1 MRYQQKHRKYRKRGK
16 RRCLRLLLGGLF
28 AVIFCISTYML
39 VKELIQA
46 EKEKAAFAELS
57 AIVAEAKEQET
68 PQAQTLPP
76 VEYAPEPIVIHV
88 EAAAAEL
95 PATLIPT
102 AAPTP
107 IPAST
112 SLPQYAPLYEQI
124 EAAATELPATLIPTA
139 APTPT
144 PAPTPLPQYAPL
156 YEQNSDFFG
165 WISIEGT
172 LIDYP
177 VMYSPDRP
185 EYYIRR
191 AFDGSDSNSGSLF
204 IDGACPADGNY
215 YLIYGHHMRNK
226 TMFGQLPMYADKSF
240 YEEHQTI
247 RFDTLYEQ
255 REYQV
260 IAAFY
265 SRLYWKSETDVFR
278 YYQYT
283 DLTDEAVF
291 NEYIEQV
298 RAAAIY
304 DTGFTATYGDELLTL
319 STCNHHTEDGRFVVV
334 AKKKDR

>member
-1 MRYQQKHRKYRKRGK
+1 MRYQPKHRKYRKSSK
-16 RRCLRLLLGGLF
+16 WRCLRLLLGGLF
-28 AVIFCISTYML
+28 VVTFCISTYML
-39 VKELIQA
+39 VTELIQA
-46 EKEKAAFAELS
+46 ESEKAAFAELS

-68 PQAQTLPP
+68 PQAQTQIPQ
-76 VEYAPEPIVIHV
+76 EYAPEPIVIHV
-88 EAAAAEL
+88 EPAVTVQ

-102 AAPTP
+102 PD
-107 IPAST
+107 
-112 SLPQYAPLYEQI
+112 
-124 EAAATELPATLIPTA
+124 
-139 APTPT
+139 PTPT
-144 PAPTPLPQYAPL
+144 PVPSPLPQYAPL

-165 WISIEGT
+165 WITIEGM

-226 TMFGQLPMYADKSF
+226 TMFGQLPMYADKSY

-304 DTGFTATYGDELLTL
+304 DTGHTAEYGDELLTL
-319 STCNHHTEDGRFVVV
+319 STCNYHTGDGRFVVV